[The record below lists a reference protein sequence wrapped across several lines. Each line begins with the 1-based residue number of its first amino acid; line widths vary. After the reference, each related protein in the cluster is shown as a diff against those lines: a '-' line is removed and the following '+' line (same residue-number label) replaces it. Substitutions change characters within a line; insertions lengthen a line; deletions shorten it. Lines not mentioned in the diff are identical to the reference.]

1 MNIIH
6 IFPTLRYPVTDLY
19 SILVPRTLGMGFFGL
34 GGGGLLSQTHESG
47 ARYMWLVIEGH
58 MRKLGENSTD
68 QLLLSRGTLFFVT
81 SNNKVR
87 RTPGSVM
94 KKQFLEFSIL

>member
-1 MNIIH
+1 
-6 IFPTLRYPVTDLY
+6 
-19 SILVPRTLGMGFFGL
+19 
-34 GGGGLLSQTHESG
+34 
-47 ARYMWLVIEGH
+47 